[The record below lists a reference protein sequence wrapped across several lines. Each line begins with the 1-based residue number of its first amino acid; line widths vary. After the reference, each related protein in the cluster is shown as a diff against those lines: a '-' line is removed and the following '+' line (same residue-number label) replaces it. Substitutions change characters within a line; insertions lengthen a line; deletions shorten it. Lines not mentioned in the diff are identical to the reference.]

1 MPLLSAAINDSKLW
15 NLSQG
20 NFFQKLWEDLSFSE
34 FNDLVKERNMLLD
47 CVTPYLDR
55 WVFAFTIEEPEKIIA
70 SAFWESAIKITNGF
84 ITLNDYQKVCD
95 WLPSM
100 LQEFVSL
107 QFNILMDGHSIL
119 RKAFDLN

>member
-1 MPLLSAAINDSKLW
+1 
-15 NLSQG
+15 
-20 NFFQKLWEDLSFSE
+20 
-34 FNDLVKERNMLLD
+34 MLLD